1 MKRFL
6 TMAALAVLPCLAY
19 ADEGDIRKSVKDFL
33 GQDVIQSVT
42 RTPYSG
48 LYEVV
53 LQTGEIVYTDDKG
66 SYILNGE
73 LIDPKR
79 KVSLTAERQR
89 VIERIDFAS
98 LPLKDAIKTV
108 RGNGKRVVVSFEDPN
123 CGFCKRFAK
132 ELQSLKDVTIY
143 TFLYP
148 ILSPDSTT
156 KSTSIWCA
164 SDRNKAWNDWMLE
177 GKQPKNAD
185 CKTPIDENLKLGQK
199 LRISGTP
206 TIFLADGSRVRGMLQ
221 VQQLEQA
228 LAEVDTSK
236 GKTGKN

>member
-6 TMAALAVLPCLAY
+6 MFAAFAALPLFAH
-19 ADEGDIRKSVKDFL
+19 ADDSDIRKSVRDFV
-33 GQDVIQSVT
+33 GQDVIQSINK
-42 RTPYSG
+42 TPYTG

-66 SYILNGE
+66 SYMLNGE

-79 KVSLTAERQR
+79 KVNLTAERQR
-89 VIERIDFAS
+89 SLDKIDFAS

-108 RGNGKRVVVSFEDPN
+108 HGNGRRVIVSFEDPN

-132 ELQSLKDVTIY
+132 ELQQMKDVTIY

-156 KSTSIWCA
+156 KSTAIWCA
-164 SDRNKAWNDWMLE
+164 KDRSKAWDDWMTGGQLPQE
-177 GKQPKNAD
+177 AN
-185 CKTPIDENLKLGQK
+185 CKTPLDQNLALGQK

-206 TIFLADGSRVRGMLQ
+206 TIFLADGSRVKGMLPAP
-221 VQQLEQA
+221 QLEKV
-228 LAEVDTSK
+228 LAEVK
-236 GKTGKN
+236 KN